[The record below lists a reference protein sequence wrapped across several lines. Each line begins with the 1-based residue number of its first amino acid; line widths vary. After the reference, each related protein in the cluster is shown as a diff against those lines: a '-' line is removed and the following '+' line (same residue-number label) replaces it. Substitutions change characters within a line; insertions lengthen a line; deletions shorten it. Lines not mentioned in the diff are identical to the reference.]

1 MRYKEWEI
9 FYIYILNKIKCNER
23 RIRRTIRVN
32 KKQKK
37 KKIIYTLIA
46 NRILKLLVTV
56 SDKYSILKLN

>member
-1 MRYKEWEI
+1 MRET
-9 FYIYILNKIKCNER
+9 ILNKIKCNER